1 MLTDE
6 QADGQNRP
14 TNLTERLTNRNMN
27 ELTNRHIKDKQ
38 PASQPASQP
47 DRQTD
52 SQPASQTED
61 HKVRQ
66 TNGHHQNL
74 SHTLYN
80 IANNKC
86 SISYNDA
93 MVSCI

>member
-38 PASQPASQP
+38 T

-52 SQPASQTED
+52 RQTASQTASQTED

-80 IANNKC
+80 IANNKG